1 MVILIEKL
9 ALFNKELQGVY
20 CILKPLR
27 TVISSV
33 KLIQDD
39 LQSRKQRFKVGI
51 AYSNWQDILAV
62 VPQGSILGPILFNIF
77 LFDLFLDQ
85 GNNYFT
91 DYVNDTTPYL
101 LGDNTADV
109 PSGLT
114 KITQE

>member
-1 MVILIEKL
+1 MIPGY
-9 ALFNKELQGVY
+9 LQN
-20 CILKPLR
+20 
-27 TVISSV
+27 
-33 KLIQDD
+33 
-39 LQSRKQRFKVGI
+39 RKQRFKVGT

-62 VPQGSILGPILFNIF
+62 VPQGSILGPILFSIF

-91 DYVNDTTPYL
+91 DYVDDTTPYL

-109 PSGLT
+109 PSSLT

>member
-1 MVILIEKL
+1 MIQGY
-9 ALFNKELQGVY
+9 LQN
-20 CILKPLR
+20 
-27 TVISSV
+27 
-33 KLIQDD
+33 
-39 LQSRKQRFKVGI
+39 RKQRFKVGT

-91 DYVNDTTPYL
+91 DYVDDTTPYL

-109 PSGLT
+109 PSSLT